1 MANGSEERI
10 VGESLRAVEG
20 YGESTARER
29 EESDDAGTAYSPE
42 PTSPSPDGDV
52 RAEKS
57 SGCALVA
64 AVLAGETE
72 RAEPDAID
80 DGV

>member
-1 MANGSEERI
+1 MATVGECGKPTANESEE
-10 VGESLRAVEG
+10 G
-20 YGESTARER
+20 
-29 EESDDAGTAYSPE
+29 DDAVTAYLPE
-42 PTSPSPDGDV
+42 PTSPDGEP

-72 RAEPDAID
+72 RAELEAID
-80 DGV
+80 EGV